1 MFEDAV
7 EAFCGL
13 EPQLSPVDE
22 TGHRGNGQEKGEEEE
37 EEEMEEGSSLS
48 VGQFVLCH
56 WSDGLY
62 YLGKIQRVRNAQTTT
77 TLERVHLT
85 IVVKIL
91 TTCYKIFN
99 DIVQWNKIILNLFI
113 QLHIYGVEKKS
124 NSTKYL

>member
-99 DIVQWNKIILNLFI
+99 DIVQ
-113 QLHIYGVEKKS
+113 
-124 NSTKYL
+124 